1 MIIQRAP
8 KWEEISQEKYERI
21 VNKRYPERV
30 VRSFVVFTN
39 LTASDLSDMFDSDL
53 KRDAV
58 FDRPGIVLRIN
69 GEAKVIGY
77 RYYKKVGYE
86 MQLLVGHE
94 DIEVLKKLGIDPNNV
109 IYKDLEKLSKKGVR
123 YEKVY

>member
-1 MIIQRAP
+1 MIFQRVP
-8 KWEEISQEKYERI
+8 KWKEISKDEYERI
-21 VNKRYPERV
+21 VRKKYPDHV
-30 VRSFVVFTN
+30 VKNIVGSTM

-58 FDRPGIVLRIN
+58 FDRPGIWSRIN

-86 MQLLVGHE
+86 MQLLVGYE
-94 DIEVLKKLGIDPNNV
+94 DMEVIKKLGIDPNNV
-109 IYKDLEKLSKKGVR
+109 TYKDLEKFVKERRNK
-123 YEKVY
+123 

>member
-30 VRSFVVFTN
+30 VRSFVGFTN
-39 LTASDLSDMFDSDL
+39 LTASELSDMFDSDL
-53 KRDAV
+53 RRAPV
-58 FDRPGIVLRIN
+58 FDRPGIVSQIN
-69 GEAKVIGY
+69 GEAKVTGY
-77 RYYKKVGYE
+77 RYYKKVGHE

-109 IYKDLEKLSKKGVR
+109 KHIKI
-123 YEKVY
+123 

>member
-1 MIIQRAP
+1 MIIQRVP
-8 KWEEISQEKYERI
+8 NWEEISQEKYERI
-21 VNKRYPERV
+21 VNKRYSERV
-30 VRSFVVFTN
+30 VRSFVGFTN
-39 LTASDLSDMFDSDL
+39 LTASELSDMFDSDL
-53 KRDAV
+53 RRSAV
-58 FDRPGIVLRIN
+58 FDRPGIVSQIN

-109 IYKDLEKLSKKGVR
+109 TYKDLEKIVKERRNK
-123 YEKVY
+123 

>member
-21 VNKRYPERV
+21 VNKRYSERI
-30 VRSFVVFTN
+30 VRSFVGFTN

-53 KRDAV
+53 KRVAV
-58 FDRPGIVLRIN
+58 FDRPGIVSQIN

-77 RYYKKVGYE
+77 RYYKKVGDE

-109 IYKDLEKLSKKGVR
+109 TYKDLGKFVKERSKI
-123 YEKVY
+123 

>member
-1 MIIQRAP
+1 MIIQRAL

-30 VRSFVVFTN
+30 VRSFVGFTN

-53 KRDAV
+53 RRDAV
-58 FDRPGIVLRIN
+58 FDKPGIFSRIN
-69 GEAKVIGY
+69 GEAKIIGY

-86 MQLLVGHE
+86 MQLLVSYE
-94 DIEVLKKLGIDPNNV
+94 DTEVIKKLGIDPNNV
-109 IYKDLEKLSKKGVR
+109 TYKDLEKIIKERRNK
-123 YEKVY
+123 

>member
-1 MIIQRAP
+1 MIIQRVP

-30 VRSFVVFTN
+30 VRSFVGFTD
-39 LTASDLSDMFDSDL
+39 LTALKLSDMFDSDL
-53 KRDAV
+53 RRDAV
-58 FDRPGIVLRIN
+58 FDRPGILSHIN

-77 RYYKKVGYE
+77 RYYKKVGDE

-94 DIEVLKKLGIDPNNV
+94 DIELLKKLGIDPNNV
-109 IYKDLEKLSKKGVR
+109 TWKDLEKICRKK
-123 YEKVY
+123 EE

>member
-1 MIIQRAP
+1 MIIQRVP

-21 VNKRYPERV
+21 VNKRYSERV
-30 VRSFVVFTN
+30 VRSFVEFTN
-39 LTASDLSDMFDSDL
+39 LTASELSDMFDSDL
-53 KRDAV
+53 RREAV
-58 FDRPGIVLRIN
+58 FDRPGILSRIN

-77 RYYKKVGYE
+77 RYYKKVGDE

-109 IYKDLEKLSKKGVR
+109 TYKDLEKFVKERSKI
-123 YEKVY
+123 

>member
-1 MIIQRAP
+1 MIIQRVP

-21 VNKRYPERV
+21 VNKRHSERV
-30 VRSFVVFTN
+30 VRSFVGFTN
-39 LTASDLSDMFDSDL
+39 LTASELSDMFDSDL
-53 KRDAV
+53 RREAV
-58 FDRPGIVLRIN
+58 FDKPGILSRIN

-77 RYYKKVGYE
+77 RYYKKVGDE

-109 IYKDLEKLSKKGVR
+109 TYKDLEKIVKERSKI
-123 YEKVY
+123 

>member
-1 MIIQRAP
+1 MIIRRAP

-21 VNKRYPERV
+21 VNKRYSERV
-30 VRSFVVFTN
+30 VRNFFGFTN

-58 FDRPGIVLRIN
+58 FDRPGILSRIN

-77 RYYKKVGYE
+77 RYYKKVGDE
-86 MQLLVGHE
+86 MQLFVGHE

-109 IYKDLEKLSKKGVR
+109 TYKDLEKFVKERSKI
-123 YEKVY
+123 

>member
-1 MIIQRAP
+1 MIIQRVP

-30 VRSFVVFTN
+30 VRSFVGFTN
-39 LTASDLSDMFDSDL
+39 LTAWKLSDMFDSDL
-53 KRDAV
+53 RRDAV
-58 FDRPGIVLRIN
+58 FDRPGILSHIN

-77 RYYKKVGYE
+77 RYYKKVGDE

-94 DIEVLKKLGIDPNNV
+94 DIELLKKLGIDPNNV
-109 IYKDLEKLSKKGVR
+109 TYKDLEKFVKERSKI
-123 YEKVY
+123 

>member
-30 VRSFVVFTN
+30 VRSFVGFTN

-53 KRDAV
+53 RRDAV
-58 FDRPGIVLRIN
+58 FDRPGILSHIN
-69 GEAKVIGY
+69 GESKVIGY
-77 RYYKKVGYE
+77 RYYKKVGDE

-109 IYKDLEKLSKKGVR
+109 TYKDLEKFFKERRNK
-123 YEKVY
+123 

>member
-21 VNKRYPERV
+21 VNKRYSERICK
-30 VRSFVVFTN
+30 SFFGFTT

-53 KRDAV
+53 KRVAV
-58 FDRPGIVLRIN
+58 FDRPGILSQIN

-77 RYYKKVGYE
+77 RYYKKVGDE

-94 DIEVLKKLGIDPNNV
+94 DIEFLKELGIDPNNV
-109 IYKDLEKLSKKGVR
+109 TYKDLEKIVKERRKI
-123 YEKVY
+123 

>member
-1 MIIQRAP
+1 MIFQRVP
-8 KWEEISQEKYERI
+8 KWKEISKDKYEWI
-21 VNKRYPERV
+21 VRKRYPDHV
-30 VRSFVVFTN
+30 VKSFVGFTM

-53 KRDAV
+53 KREAV
-58 FDRPGIVLRIN
+58 FDRPGIVSHIN

-109 IYKDLEKLSKKGVR
+109 TYKDLEKFVKERRNK
-123 YEKVY
+123 

>member
-30 VRSFVVFTN
+30 LKSYVGFTN
-39 LTASDLSDMFDSDL
+39 LTASDLSDIFDSDL
-53 KRDAV
+53 KKDAV
-58 FDRPGIVLRIN
+58 FDRPGILSRIN

-86 MQLLVGHE
+86 MQLLVGSE
-94 DIEVLKKLGIDPNNV
+94 DIELLKKLGIDPNNV
-109 IYKDLEKLSKKGVR
+109 TYKDLEKFVKERSKI
-123 YEKVY
+123 

>member
-1 MIIQRAP
+1 MIIQRVP

-30 VRSFVVFTN
+30 VRSFVGFTN
-39 LTASDLSDMFDSDL
+39 LTASKLSDMFDSDL
-53 KRDAV
+53 RRDAV
-58 FDRPGIVLRIN
+58 FDRPGILSRIN

-77 RYYKKVGYE
+77 RYYKKVGDE
-86 MQLLVGHE
+86 MLLLVGHE

-109 IYKDLEKLSKKGVR
+109 TYKDLEKFVKERRKI
-123 YEKVY
+123 